1 MEDFPGNYT
10 DFRVY
15 EDSNIQ
21 EKREASEAEPK
32 IKRDWKQDTGPAKL
46 SYNEQKEYNKL
57 ENEIAN
63 LEKERETL
71 QNKFATENWDGEEI
85 DKQSIKLQEIIDSIE
100 AKEER
105 WFELSA
111 KMEG

>member
-1 MEDFPGNYT
+1 MF
-10 DFRVY
+10 
-15 EDSNIQ
+15 DSLL
-21 EKREASEAEPK
+21 EK
-32 IKRDWKQDTGPAKL
+32 
-46 SYNEQKEYNKL
+46 
-57 ENEIAN
+57 EIAN
-63 LEKERETL
+63 LEKEREAL

-85 DKQSIKLQEIIDSIE
+85 DKQSIKLQEIMDKIE